1 MAPTSPCAALSIWA
15 KVQGQIHGLW
25 SEEKDAGK
33 SHAGLRGRTW
43 GCPAQLGAHGG
54 LCRGP
59 DGSLCRQVGE
69 TQKWPLGEAM
79 GVPGDMVGVAQ
90 GQQREETL
98 PGAGGGGGA
107 EERGLEGPLRAWG
120 VDGTAAT
127 GARGGGHQSRG
138 VLDNHSVA
146 LPPPLVPEHSPP
158 PQQVHPRPLSPSPWH
173 HQSRCLCSISGI
185 RGRGLCVCWPSIVL
199 LRSTLQR
206 GSALSSFAGRM
217 VSTAPAQVCQAV
229 LLHPSTEAQVGCFC
243 FTVWPLRAMLLHPG
257 CADTRFRA
265 AEFAC

>member
-146 LPPPLVPEHSPP
+146 LPPPLVPEHSHPP
-158 PQQVHPRPLSPSPWH
+158 TAGTPAPPVPQPLAPPVPLSLLHKWNQRAWPL
-173 HQSRCLCSISGI
+173 CLLAEHRVAEVHAAARVSS
-185 RGRGLCVCWPSIVL
+185 LFLCWPNGLHGTCTGVPGRTSPSVH
-199 LRSTLQR
+199 
-206 GSALSSFAGRM
+206 GSPGGLFLFHCLAVESNVAASW
-217 VSTAPAQVCQAV
+217 VCR
-229 LLHPSTEAQVGCFC
+229 HPFQGC
-243 FTVWPLRAMLLHPG
+243 
-257 CADTRFRA
+257 
-265 AEFAC
+265 